1 VAANLKASASTTSKL
16 FQEALT
22 VKKKLLAAAV
32 ISAFAAPV
40 AFAQTAPANVTVY
53 GNLQME
59 FFTLKG
65 DRGTGANA
73 FDRAR
78 TNNVSSPG
86 VFFIG
91 FRGSES
97 LGGGLSTIW
106 QIEQGAG
113 GDGTGT
119 STTWG
124 SRNTFVGL
132 AGGFGRVYMGI
143 MDSPYKRVMGIN
155 NTPMMRT
162 GLTGPQ
168 GINAIMNNGDTS
180 GAYPFVSSGSSN
192 NSAFS
197 RRTGNSINYDSP
209 SFGGVTLS
217 AQYGANEGRALT
229 QAVGAAAGVNPTLY
243 SLSATYRGG
252 PFAAGFGYQQHNEF
266 RGVGLDDSSYVLSGS
281 WTSGP
286 FLVQG
291 AYSRFNYAQLVNGD
305 ITRDNW
311 MIGGAYATGNHRFRL
326 QYQQANDTKGT
337 AAATT
342 NIGNVTLLTAANGG
356 GANTGAKIMSF
367 NYGYVLSKRTEVYGF
382 IVRLDNDSNGITN
395 FAGSASLG
403 LSSTERRG
411 MDSDIVGVGI
421 AHTF

>member
-1 VAANLKASASTTSKL
+1 M
-16 FQEALT
+16 
-22 VKKKLLAAAV
+22 KKKLLAAAV
-32 ISAFAAPV
+32 VSAFAAPV

-59 FFTLKG
+59 LFSMKA
-65 DRGTGANA
+65 DGANGNPN
-73 FDRAR
+73 RAR
-78 TNNVSSPG
+78 TNSVSSPG

-91 FRGSES
+91 FRGTES

-119 STTWG
+119 TSNWG
-124 SRNTFVGL
+124 SRNTFLGL
-132 AGGFGRVYMGI
+132 SGGFGRVYLGI

-180 GAYPFVSSGSSN
+180 GAIEQTTFSGTQAN
-192 NSAFS
+192 TTAFS
-197 RRTGNSINYDSP
+197 RRTANSVNYDSP
-209 SFGGVTLS
+209 TFSGFSVS

-229 QAVGAAAGVNPTLY
+229 VANGANPSLY
-243 SLSATYRGG
+243 SLSGMYRGG
-252 PFAAGFGYQQHNEF
+252 PFAVGLGWQKHNEF
-266 RGVGLDDSSYVLSGS
+266 RGVGLDDSSYVVSAS

-291 AYSRFNYAQLVNGD
+291 AYSKFMYETAAGD
-305 ITRDNW
+305 VKRDNW
-311 MIGGAYATGNHRFRL
+311 LIGGAYAMGNHRFRL
-326 QYQQANDTKGT
+326 QYQQANDTKGAVTGIGAGST
-337 AAATT
+337 A
-342 NIGNVTLLTAANGG
+342 IGNVATFNGS
-356 GANTGAKIMSF
+356 GADTGAKIWSL
-367 NYGYVLSKRTEVYGF
+367 NYGYLLSKRTEVYAF
-382 IVRLDNDSNGITN
+382 YVNLNNDNNGRTN
-395 FAGSASLG
+395 FAGSAALG
-403 LSSTERRG
+403 ITGGALRG
-411 MDSDIVGVGI
+411 MDADIFGLGI